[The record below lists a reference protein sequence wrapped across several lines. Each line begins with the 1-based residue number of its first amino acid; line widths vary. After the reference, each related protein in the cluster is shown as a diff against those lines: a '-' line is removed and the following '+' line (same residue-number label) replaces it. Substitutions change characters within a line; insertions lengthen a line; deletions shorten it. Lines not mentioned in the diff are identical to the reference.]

1 MQVKIRL
8 IQFEIKYNKLDNE
21 LRILFIIK
29 FVIVFLPVKFEYSCF
44 VK

>member
-8 IQFEIKYNKLDNE
+8 IQFEIKYNKFDNE

-29 FVIVFLPVKFEYSCF
+29 FVIVFLPVNFEYSCF

>member
-1 MQVKIRL
+1 MQVEIRL
-8 IQFEIKYNKLDNE
+8 IQFEIKYNKFDNK

-29 FVIVFLPVKFEYSCF
+29 FVIVFLPVKFKYACF